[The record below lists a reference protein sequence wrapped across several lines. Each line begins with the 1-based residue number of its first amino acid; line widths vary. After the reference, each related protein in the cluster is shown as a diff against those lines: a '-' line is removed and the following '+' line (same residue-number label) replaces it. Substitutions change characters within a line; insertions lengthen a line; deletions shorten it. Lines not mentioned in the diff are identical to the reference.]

1 MTNFSSS
8 KSRASPFRNRHGPQT
23 GANHFAAVLTARTS
37 ELTTKEN
44 IMKSRRLNRISKTV
58 LSGLVLIALLA
69 FSSGSAFAST
79 AADTTIRNTVAVNY
93 DDTAGNAQPEV
104 TASADVT
111 VNLVA
116 ATPTLSEP
124 VDQTTIQATAA
135 IYSYTITSNA
145 NGPDTYDLSEFSL
158 GETAGINSSSSLF
171 SVASIDLGASTVAVN
186 VTILANTPVDIV
198 VPSDLDGTDNEV
210 NGIAAGDTVII
221 GTDTFLVNSVT
232 DNGGVGTS
240 IINVTTIT
248 GAFTANAGDLIN
260 EQGIFDLTVTPGT
273 VTDSTTDQ
281 TITVV
286 INAQD
291 TNAAAAVAA
300 DETITTVQVPNLS
313 VDKEVSTDGGATFA
327 LTAVANPGDTL
338 TYRITV
344 TNAGTSDADSVLIT
358 DPTPQFTLY
367 TAGTAKSA
375 TATGAGYGDAT
386 NTVLTDAADADG
398 YDFNITTGDT
408 STYSVGTVTAGSS
421 VLLFFQVTIN

>member
-273 VTDSTTDQ
+273 VTDSTNDQ

>member
-1 MTNFSSS
+1 
-8 KSRASPFRNRHGPQT
+8 
-23 GANHFAAVLTARTS
+23 
-37 ELTTKEN
+37 
-44 IMKSRRLNRISKTV
+44 MKSRRLNRISKTV

-273 VTDSTTDQ
+273 VTDSTNDQ

>member
-1 MTNFSSS
+1 
-8 KSRASPFRNRHGPQT
+8 
-23 GANHFAAVLTARTS
+23 
-37 ELTTKEN
+37 
-44 IMKSRRLNRISKTV
+44 MKSRRLNRISKTV